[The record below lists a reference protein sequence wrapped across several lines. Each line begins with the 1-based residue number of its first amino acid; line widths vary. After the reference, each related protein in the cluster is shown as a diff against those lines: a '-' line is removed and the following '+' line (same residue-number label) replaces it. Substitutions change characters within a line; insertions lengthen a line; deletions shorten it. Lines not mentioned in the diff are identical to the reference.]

1 MDNIVGAIY
10 ILKNP
15 SFPDYIKIGYA
26 DDVYSRLKTLN
37 DKSAVPFAFR
47 LYAYYKVN
55 HRLEDNVKGFPIT
68 KAVWHF
74 MCELKENNIVMEL
87 NDVFIDL
94 IIDRLYREIS
104 NYLAR

>member
-1 MDNIVGAIY
+1 MIENQLRKIIAEVCDGYTDTIMDAI
-10 ILKNP
+10 
-15 SFPDYIKIGYA
+15 
-26 DDVYSRLKTLN
+26 
-37 DKSAVPFAFR
+37 
-47 LYAYYKVN
+47 
-55 HRLEDNVKGFPIT
+55 LEDNVKGFPII

>member
-1 MDNIVGAIY
+1 MDAI
-10 ILKNP
+10 
-15 SFPDYIKIGYA
+15 
-26 DDVYSRLKTLN
+26 
-37 DKSAVPFAFR
+37 
-47 LYAYYKVN
+47 
-55 HRLEDNVKGFPIT
+55 LEDNVKGFPIT

-87 NDVFIDL
+87 NDIFIDL

>member
-1 MDNIVGAIY
+1 MKENQLRKIVAEVCDGYTDTIMDAI
-10 ILKNP
+10 
-15 SFPDYIKIGYA
+15 
-26 DDVYSRLKTLN
+26 
-37 DKSAVPFAFR
+37 
-47 LYAYYKVN
+47 
-55 HRLEDNVKGFPIT
+55 LEDDVKGFPIT
-68 KAVWHF
+68 KAIWHF

>member
-1 MDNIVGAIY
+1 MKENQLRKLVEEICNDYTETIMDAI
-10 ILKNP
+10 
-15 SFPDYIKIGYA
+15 
-26 DDVYSRLKTLN
+26 
-37 DKSAVPFAFR
+37 
-47 LYAYYKVN
+47 
-55 HRLEDNVKGFPIT
+55 LEDNVKGFPIT

>member
-1 MDNIVGAIY
+1 MKENQLRKIVAEVCDGYTETIMDAI
-10 ILKNP
+10 
-15 SFPDYIKIGYA
+15 
-26 DDVYSRLKTLN
+26 
-37 DKSAVPFAFR
+37 
-47 LYAYYKVN
+47 
-55 HRLEDNVKGFPIT
+55 LEDNVKGFPIT
-68 KAVWHF
+68 KAIWHF